1 MVKNKIKL
9 IYALFCVI
17 IFNHRNRSGSGT
29 FRSIQTYLTVLSK
42 SKGNHM
48 GGNMGRKDKV
58 LKDYFS
64 DPERF
69 CDFINGAVF
78 DGSQNTAGR

>member
-1 MVKNKIKL
+1 
-9 IYALFCVI
+9 
-17 IFNHRNRSGSGT
+17 
-29 FRSIQTYLTVLSK
+29 
-42 SKGNHM
+42 
-48 GGNMGRKDKV
+48 MGRKDKV

-78 DGSQNTAGR
+78 DGSQILSAKETALQNGAMRSGRKREPYLERTRDVMMETNRQ

>member
-1 MVKNKIKL
+1 
-9 IYALFCVI
+9 
-17 IFNHRNRSGSGT
+17 
-29 FRSIQTYLTVLSK
+29 
-42 SKGNHM
+42 M